1 MSEHITHV
9 AVYEDSVRLIK
20 ADRENFPPIF
30 TQSVEACHD
39 SGLFCS
45 GSRGNHLYAIPI
57 LEKYKGRKPESFN
70 KREKE
75 QIAGALGWL
84 THRAS
89 DLQMKPIFDII
100 EKREHPVFH
109 DNECQMYHDAIM
121 FKQVY
126 QGGILSSESTYEKFS
141 PGTLAHGMKG
151 NPAADYVNVPLTENV
166 FTHYFLSEMAGL
178 QHFVNDVIDDVDQYC
193 DFLIQS
199 SQNLYE
205 DLRIYIDA
213 FQSPDYHKLVDYIHN
228 YNVYD
233 EEDALIKIVR
243 DIQLNNKYPSAAQLQ
258 EALATADQQS
268 QYAQAL
274 KKGHDYLSGAGRFY
288 NDEISKSAV
297 YDIVENFNEEHR
309 I

>member
-9 AVYEDSVRLIK
+9 AVYEDCVRLIK
-20 ADRENFPPIF
+20 ADRENFPKIF
-30 TQSVEACHD
+30 TQSVEECHD

-57 LEKYKGRKPESFN
+57 IEKYKNRKPESFN

-75 QIAGALGWL
+75 QIAGAIGWL

-89 DLQMKPIFDII
+89 DLQMKP
-100 EKREHPVFH
+100 VFH
-109 DNECQMYHDAIM
+109 DNECEMYHDAVM
-121 FKQVY
+121 FKEVY
-126 QGGILSSESTYEKFS
+126 QGGALSSESQYEKFS
-141 PGTLAHGMKG
+141 PATLAHGMKG

-166 FTHYFLSEMAGL
+166 FTHYFLSELARL
-178 QHFVNDVIDDVDQYC
+178 QHFVNELDDVNEYC
-193 DFLIQS
+193 DLLIQN

-213 FQSPDYHKLVDYIHN
+213 FQTPDYHKLMYYIHN
-228 YNVYD
+228 FNVYD

-243 DIQLNNKYPSAAQLQ
+243 DIQINDKFPTPERLQKALN
-258 EALATADQQS
+258 TADQQS
-268 QYAQAL
+268 QYAQAV
-274 KKGHDYLSGAGRFY
+274 KKGYDYLMGAGKFY
-288 NDEISKSAV
+288 ADELSKSQV
-297 YDIVENFNEEHR
+297 YDIIENFNEEHR